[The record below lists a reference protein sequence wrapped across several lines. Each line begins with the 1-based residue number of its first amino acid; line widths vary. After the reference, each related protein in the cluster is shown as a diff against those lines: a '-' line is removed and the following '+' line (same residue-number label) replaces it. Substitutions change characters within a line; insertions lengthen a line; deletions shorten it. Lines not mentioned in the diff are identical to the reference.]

1 MIEGQ
6 FDIDQQIRR
15 SRLVE
20 YVAWFGGMT
29 ESKAKVW
36 LDDNT
41 PQWQCG
47 VEPKAKKIEMS
58 SDDTDDN

>member
-1 MIEGQ
+1 MTDGQ
-6 FDIDQQIRR
+6 LDIDHQIRR

-29 ESKAKVW
+29 ESKAEAW

-41 PQWQCG
+41 PKWRCG
-47 VEPKAKKIEMS
+47 IEPKASKIEVV
-58 SDDTDDN
+58 SDDSDDN